1 MKKLEFCCDLF
12 VNGSGFQTKNSSY
25 ETQDV
30 EDDYQLSAKDIDY
43 ASIENEDTLDG
54 DDDYYYH
61 TRLLDED
68 GIEIDDVGIFQK
80 EYLTNQKARNLLIG
94 LYERC
99 DDAGDCRTSYE
110 FEYIAESSEL
120 KFSYAFLDSDSFDA
134 AWKIDSE
141 NVIESLKEIAKDI
154 RYFTGFKKYYVV
166 EEFEKTYNN
175 YGEITESFE
184 EALKAS
190 QEALENSLC
199 NLADKLEDVID
210 ELEEN

>member
-1 MKKLEFCCDLF
+1 MKKLEFCCDLL
-12 VNGSGFQTKNSSY
+12 N
-25 ETQDV
+25 
-30 EDDYQLSAKDIDY
+30 
-43 ASIENEDTLDG
+43 
-54 DDDYYYH
+54 
-61 TRLLDED
+61 
-68 GIEIDDVGIFQK
+68 
-80 EYLTNQKARNLLIG
+80 G

-99 DDAGDCRTSYE
+99 DNAGDCRTSYE
-110 FEYIAESSEL
+110 FEYIAESGKL

-175 YGEITESFE
+175 YGKITESFE